1 MPMLRLQQ
9 GQALPGILLVD
20 PRVGFHA
27 STTRTQG
34 HFWLRQGIKLV
45 RLSLADGF
53 RMTRITRKAGTKVE
67 DVWSVMSTGLFYV
80 GVAWLQYTP
89 PVTHL
94 AFHELQVMFVQTY
107 VLNGTNVKRPGLAV
121 EQQDDQQF
129 FRTEHPCVRLL
140 RQSTD
145 SGLLVRLTESCLAT
159 CSVAQRAFN
168 RMRHLFL

>member
-1 MPMLRLQQ
+1 MCGRSCPLASSTWVFL
-9 GQALPGILLVD
+9 
-20 PRVGFHA
+20 GF
-27 STTRTQG
+27 
-34 HFWLRQGIKLV
+34 
-45 RLSLADGF
+45 
-53 RMTRITRKAGTKVE
+53 
-67 DVWSVMSTGLFYV
+67 SV
-80 GVAWLQYTP
+80 TP

-121 EQQDDQQF
+121 EQQDDQQS
-129 FRTEHPCVRLL
+129 FRTEPPPVHLL